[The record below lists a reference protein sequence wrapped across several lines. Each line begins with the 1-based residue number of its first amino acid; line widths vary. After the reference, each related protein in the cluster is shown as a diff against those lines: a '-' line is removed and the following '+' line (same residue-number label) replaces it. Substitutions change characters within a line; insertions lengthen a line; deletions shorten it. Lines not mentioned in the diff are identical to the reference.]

1 MKEKGEKGTGNGC
14 RMEKQGSI
22 VGWFAVGAGLGV
34 HFFEFALEVFIL
46 TLKFHDLLLEVC
58 HNFIKL
64 TELVQNHWSRS
75 VKGDL

>member
-1 MKEKGEKGTGNGC
+1 MKEKGENGTGNGC
-14 RMEKQGSI
+14 R
-22 VGWFAVGAGLGV
+22 GAGLGV

-64 TELVQNHWSRS
+64 AELVQNHWSRS
-75 VKGDL
+75 VKGDLQGFHPLR